1 MIALGAVGFMVFGG
15 LSAIGSGIGSNAL
28 SNFGGTG
35 FCCML
40 GLFPLSTL
48 LVGLYNKVY
57 LVSSRGFSIGQGVM
71 KLKVVDAQGRL
82 LTQGTAFL
90 RLLVQAGMGLIAFLS
105 LIDLLWPLWDE
116 RRQTLH
122 DKAVSSY
129 VINNPSGM

>member
-1 MIALGAVGFMVFGG
+1 MIVLGVVGFMVFGG
-15 LSAIGSGIGSNAL
+15 LGAIGSGIGSNAL

-40 GLFPLSTL
+40 GLFPFSTL
-48 LVGLYNKVY
+48 LVGVYNKVY
-57 LVSSRGFSIGQGVM
+57 LVSSRGFSIGQGMM
-71 KLKVVDAQGRL
+71 KLKVIDANGNR

-90 RLLVQAGMGLIAFLS
+90 RLLVQVGLGLVPFLP

-129 VINNPSGM
+129 VINNPSGL